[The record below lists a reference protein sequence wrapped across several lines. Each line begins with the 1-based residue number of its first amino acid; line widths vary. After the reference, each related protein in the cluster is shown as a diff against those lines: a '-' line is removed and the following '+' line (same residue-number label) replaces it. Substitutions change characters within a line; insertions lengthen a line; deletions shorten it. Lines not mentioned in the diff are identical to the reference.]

1 MQNIVIIG
9 AGGVAGVTA
18 HKCAQYNDV
27 LGDICIASRTQDK
40 CDSIIDSIHAKKNK
54 KIPDKKLFSVRL
66 DATEVESTV
75 RLIKESEAS
84 LVINAGSPWINLPVM
99 EACLQAIAAYIDTSV
114 CVDLCS
120 EGQQAPNAYDLQWEF
135 REKFRN
141 ANLTGI
147 LGAGFDPGMV
157 SSYAAY
163 ARNHIFDRIISIDV
177 MDVNAG
183 DHGKKWATNFDPETN
198 MLEIQGDSFYW
209 EQGGWKRVPCHTRWK
224 EFDFPVVGEFRV
236 YSMAHDEI
244 RSLAEFIEADR
255 IEFWM
260 GFSDNYL
267 KYFNVLRDIGMLSP
281 DPVRTDNGIEVS
293 PLKVLKAVLPDPVTL
308 ALGSKGKTCIGDL
321 IKGKKDGQE
330 KEVFIYNICD
340 HEKCFAEVGS
350 QAISYT
356 AGVPPVAAAMLVM
369 NSTWDTKRL
378 VNMEELDPD
387 PFLNLVGKIG
397 LPTEILEIRQ

>member
-1 MQNIVIIG
+1 
-9 AGGVAGVTA
+9 
-18 HKCAQYNDV
+18 
-27 LGDICIASRTQDK
+27 
-40 CDSIIDSIHAKKNK
+40 
-54 KIPDKKLFSVRL
+54 
-66 DATEVESTV
+66 
-75 RLIKESEAS
+75 
-84 LVINAGSPWINLPVM
+84 
-99 EACLQAIAAYIDTSV
+99 
-114 CVDLCS
+114 
-120 EGQQAPNAYDLQWEF
+120 
-135 REKFRN
+135 
-141 ANLTGI
+141 
-147 LGAGFDPGMV
+147 
-157 SSYAAY
+157 
-163 ARNHIFDRIISIDV
+163 
-177 MDVNAG
+177 
-183 DHGKKWATNFDPETN
+183 
-198 MLEIQGDSFYW
+198 
-209 EQGGWKRVPCHTRWK
+209 
-224 EFDFPVVGEFRV
+224 
-236 YSMAHDEI
+236 MAHDEI

-308 ALGSKGKTCIGDL
+308 APGYKGKTCIGDL